1 MTNDPTFRLE
11 RALQTVIPSTH
22 PRDMI
27 DELMGDLET
36 RAPAERH
43 ALGTSAV
50 WLAWSAFRACYPDHH
65 AVPWVASLLRA
76 GVSEGDRVHDRA
88 SGGANNLMSAAL
100 ILASAH
106 PDHISAETGFRVVVG
121 SGNSYGLT
129 AWARFHPEH
138 WGRTWG
144 EKTKDRF
151 TAPARATSL
160 DLREGMRL
168 PSVQVASHAFHL
180 AIAAR
185 MRELSERAARS

>member
-36 RAPAERH
+36 RSPAERH

-88 SGGANNLMSAAL
+88 SGGANNLMSAAEA
-100 ILASAH
+100 LAAAH
-106 PDHISAETGFRVVVG
+106 PDHISAETSFGIVIG
-121 SGNSYGLT
+121 SGSSCGLT
-129 AWARFHPEH
+129 AWARSYPEH
-138 WGRTWG
+138 WGRTRG
-144 EKTKDRF
+144 VKLKDRF
-151 TAPARATSL
+151 TAPAPTSM
-160 DLREGMRL
+160 REGKRL
-168 PSVQVASHAFHL
+168 PSVQVASHAFYL